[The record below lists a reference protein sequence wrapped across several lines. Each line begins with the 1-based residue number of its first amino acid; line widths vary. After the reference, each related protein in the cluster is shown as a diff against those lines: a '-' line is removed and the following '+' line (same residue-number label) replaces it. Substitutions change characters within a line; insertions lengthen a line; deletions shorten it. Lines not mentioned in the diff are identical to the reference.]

1 MPNNEGSAKD
11 VPRGSRG
18 ATAPCL
24 VASHSAIFFFFINYD
39 EDKFVTS
46 RKTWAEI
53 NMQIMVPVWD
63 AISLISIHWH
73 NCVLQI
79 YEFCKCHPIEN
90 AVFSDYSFTSM
101 ISNNTWIHRKRMIW
115 DFSHKIMHTH
125 LSIFCE
131 VSLTAFLNKNIHFNP
146 G

>member
-1 MPNNEGSAKD
+1 MPNNEWHAKGFTGNE
-11 VPRGSRG
+11 R
-18 ATAPCL
+18 
-24 VASHSAIFFFFINYD
+24 SHCSMFGGFTLCYFINYD

-46 RKTWAEI
+46 IKTWVEI

-63 AISLISIHWH
+63 AILLISIHWH

-90 AVFSDYSFTSM
+90 TVFGEYSFTSM
-101 ISNNTWIHRKRMIW
+101 ISNNAWIHRKKIIW
-115 DFSHKIMHTH
+115 DFSHKIMHIH
-125 LSIFCE
+125 LYIFRE
-131 VSLTAFLNKNIHFNP
+131 GILTAFLNKNMNFNP